1 MLRVK
6 TRKKKKKQLHSR
18 QKQSARKSVWREKKR
33 LDRRDAKFRN
43 SRIKL
48 RTIFFAL
55 LHFLADR
62 RSQKMDGK
70 NVGLIWGLEGGKHT
84 YIYTTNWVCLVA
96 TTLDQLSYL
105 GYASESFS
113 DHAPA
118 LHYYSALVNAT
129 ILSHLPFSL
138 IHILF
143 FVSSTNSANIRK
155 VERYLFFSFFG
166 TNGFYVSSFVK

>member
-1 MLRVK
+1 MQNSEIPESNCELFF
-6 TRKKKKKQLHSR
+6 LPCCIFSPIGDP
-18 QKQSARKSVWREKKR
+18 KR
-33 LDRRDAKFRN
+33 W
-43 SRIKL
+43 
-48 RTIFFAL
+48 T
-55 LHFLADR
+55 
-62 RSQKMDGK
+62 GK

-84 YIYTTNWVCLVA
+84 NILTYIRTTNWECFVA